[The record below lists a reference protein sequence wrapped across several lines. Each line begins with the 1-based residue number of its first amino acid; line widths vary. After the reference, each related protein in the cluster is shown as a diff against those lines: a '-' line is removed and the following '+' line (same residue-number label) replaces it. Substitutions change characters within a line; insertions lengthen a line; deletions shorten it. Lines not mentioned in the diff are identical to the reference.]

1 MTRSKSLYVFVA
13 VLLALLWPEAQS
25 LRARAFDDGLRDLA
39 ALAFEDLNGDG
50 AYGLTGTGMEPALPG
65 VAIGLYR
72 DLPPTASHGPEDT
85 LVQSGTTNPDGYVVF
100 RRIPDGSYFI
110 VSDLVAGYLPTTPLE
125 QSVYVDGNS
134 QGTVLE
140 YLFGQLPRNAFRYH
154 LLFIIVGAP

>member
-1 MTRSKSLYVFVA
+1 MTRSRSLFVFIA

-25 LRARAFDDGLRDLA
+25 LRAHPLDNGLRDLA

-50 AYGLTGTGMEPALPG
+50 AYGLTETGMEPVLAG

-72 DLPPTASHGPEDT
+72 DLPPTASHGTEDT
-85 LVQSGTTNPDGYVVF
+85 LMQSGTTNPDGYVVF
-100 RRIPDGSYFI
+100 RGIPEGSYFL
-110 VSDLVAGYLPTTPLE
+110 VSDLVAGYLPTTPLA
-125 QSVYVDGNS
+125 QSVQVEGNS

-140 YLFGQLPRNAFRYH
+140 YLFGQLSRNAFRYH